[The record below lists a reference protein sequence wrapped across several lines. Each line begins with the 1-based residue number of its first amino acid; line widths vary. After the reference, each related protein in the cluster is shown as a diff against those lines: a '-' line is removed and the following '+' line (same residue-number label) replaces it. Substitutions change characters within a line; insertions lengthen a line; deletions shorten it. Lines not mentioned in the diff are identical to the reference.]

1 MTRCKGKCV
10 ARNISLQDA
19 LFRFRV
25 QGDNAFFYLEIRD
38 SYSSLIEIPSA

>member
-10 ARNISLQDA
+10 ARSISLQDA